1 MNEYLKHYRMKIT
14 ALSPIHIGD
23 GTLISKKEYIQK
35 AYRAPIII
43 PDLAKMFSDLQ
54 RMHKEK
60 AFEEYMLNNY
70 RDSLGKWLEGQKI
83 PDAKIQSWKR
93 YELDCGDAFIQTK
106 AGKGGTPK
114 GILAFTKDAYGE
126 PYIPGSSLKGM
137 IRTALLCYEVKQNPG
152 KYSRQLRDISD
163 AVQRGGNRNSLLK
176 RETDNL
182 ETEVFHTRHMTDK
195 KQNAVNSCM
204 AGLIVSDSKSISTKQ
219 LTLSQK
225 IDYTEDGKEHPLPIL
240 REAVI
245 PGTEIQFELTIDEK
259 ICPYSIQTIL
269 HALEEF
275 QQDCYYSFY
284 KKFGRGDCRDGLVW
298 LGGGTGFLSKTIL
311 YSVYEDQKAV
321 RITDQIFQ
329 NTLGKNYRV
338 HHHDSDV
345 RKNLSPHMCKC
356 TRYCGKLYDMG
367 LGKIEVI

>member
-23 GTLISKKEYIQK
+23 GTLIGKKEYIQK

-163 AVQRGGNRNSLLK
+163 AAQRGGNQKFSFEERN
-176 RETDNL
+176 
-182 ETEVFHTRHMTDK
+182 
-195 KQNAVNSCM
+195 
-204 AGLIVSDSKSISTKQ
+204 G
-219 LTLSQK
+219 
-225 IDYTEDGKEHPLPIL
+225 
-240 REAVI
+240 
-245 PGTEIQFELTIDEK
+245 
-259 ICPYSIQTIL
+259 
-269 HALEEF
+269 
-275 QQDCYYSFY
+275 
-284 KKFGRGDCRDGLVW
+284 
-298 LGGGTGFLSKTIL
+298 
-311 YSVYEDQKAV
+311 
-321 RITDQIFQ
+321 
-329 NTLGKNYRV
+329 
-338 HHHDSDV
+338 
-345 RKNLSPHMCKC
+345 
-356 TRYCGKLYDMG
+356 
-367 LGKIEVI
+367 